1 MVRSAKKRLVSM
13 ISGYFN
19 TTFYTYY
26 SDCCGEVV
34 RDQDTRPYCSDC
46 GSDCRSLS
54 QEEYDEEQEEKKE
67 NEKQMR
73 EDHLYDEYKE
83 GLI

>member
-1 MVRSAKKRLVSM
+1 M
-13 ISGYFN
+13 INGYFN

-34 RDQDTRPYCSDC
+34 NDQDTRPYCSDC

-54 QEEYDEEQEEKKE
+54 QEEYEEEQEEKKE
-67 NEKQMR
+67 EQKRMQADR
-73 EDHLYDEYKE
+73 LYDEHKE
-83 GLI
+83 GFI

>member
-1 MVRSAKKRLVSM
+1 MVRSVKKRVVSM

-34 RDQDTRPYCSDC
+34 NDQDTRPYCSDC

-54 QEEYDEEQEEKKE
+54 QEEYEKEQEEKKE
-67 NEKQMR
+67 EQKRMQADR
-73 EDHLYDEYKE
+73 LYDEHKE
-83 GLI
+83 GFI